1 MSKHNVTENNRSFTR
16 NTMKTRSSGRKGR
29 SMRRRQRKTGWTKD
43 EGQRSEFRQRW
54 PQVKNPDQVKGPWT
68 QDEDEKVVAL
78 VQKYGVKRWS
88 LIAKHVHSRNGKQ
101 CRERWHNHLNP
112 AVKKSSWTMEEDLII
127 CQAHGILGNR
137 WAEIAKLLPGRT
149 DNSVKNHW
157 NSTLKRKVEEEGHL
171 QALHRHSASL
181 ATTAFGVHPAAMD
194 MALVSTQME
203 SPPPIRAE
211 SSDQNFCAHYVCR
224 CPACGPAPSS
234 SSSPSLSL
242 CELKA
247 SNEVVA
253 SDSGGHRPK
262 AVTSSQHNVG
272 VDLSRAAVT
281 DENEGGVVEPVTR
294 GGGASVSSC
303 SSTSPMVL
311 SFSPSEFLNL
321 CDLDDLRLERVNRE
335 IDSAYLPPPLLESL
349 DGVDFKE
356 TFKALWASAP
366 QTPTPLKMMEEEV
379 EPLLDDVSV

>member
-1 MSKHNVTENNRSFTR
+1 
-16 NTMKTRSSGRKGR
+16 MKTRSSGRKGR
-29 SMRRRQRKTGWTKD
+29 SMRRRQRKTERKQTG
-43 EGQRSEFRQRW
+43 QRW

-194 MALVSTQME
+194 MALVSTQVDVH
-203 SPPPIRAE
+203 SPP
-211 SSDQNFCAHYVCR
+211 H
-224 CPACGPAPSS
+224 
-234 SSSPSLSL
+234 
-242 CELKA
+242 
-247 SNEVVA
+247 
-253 SDSGGHRPK
+253 
-262 AVTSSQHNVG
+262 
-272 VDLSRAAVT
+272 
-281 DENEGGVVEPVTR
+281 
-294 GGGASVSSC
+294 C
-303 SSTSPMVL
+303 SSISYL
-311 SFSPSEFLNL
+311 FCCRANNAA
-321 CDLDDLRLERVNRE
+321 DLYQSIIRVCPLELRSKVTKFEKKME
-335 IDSAYLPPPLLESL
+335 
-349 DGVDFKE
+349 KE
-356 TFKALWASAP
+356 DVTNIASC
-366 QTPTPLKMMEEEV
+366 
-379 EPLLDDVSV
+379 